1 MSGVAADSTHAVLE
15 NRSRNA
21 NVQSLFVPGSA

>member
-15 NRSRNA
+15 NLCRNA